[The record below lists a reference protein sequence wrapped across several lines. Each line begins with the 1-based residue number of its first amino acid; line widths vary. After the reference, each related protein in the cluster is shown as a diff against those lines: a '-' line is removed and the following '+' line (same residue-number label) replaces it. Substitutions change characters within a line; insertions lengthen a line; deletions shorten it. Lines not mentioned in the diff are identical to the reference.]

1 MTRRARTET
10 AQRART
16 GCAARTGDRAAHDE
30 GFVPRDRSSA
40 VDDDGA
46 ALVEFAVVIGVLIY
60 LILGVVSFGVLLGVR
75 HGLDEAAGEAAR
87 AAAISWDDPG
97 TASDERIAT
106 AEVSLASSG
115 VDCAPGPVTCDVRIE
130 PCAGDARDCV
140 TVALVHDRD
149 VDAIVG
155 RIPVL
160 EAVLPDTI
168 EASATAMVNP

>member
-1 MTRRARTET
+1 VSARRAR
-10 AQRART
+10 
-16 GCAARTGDRAAHDE
+16 RAAD
-30 GFVPRDRSSA
+30 DR
-40 VDDDGA
+40 GA

-60 LILGVVSFGVLLGVR
+60 VILGVVSLGVLLAVR

-87 AAAISWDDPG
+87 AAAISWDDPATVG
-97 TASDERIAT
+97 VDERVET

-130 PCAGDARDCV
+130 PCTGDARDCV

-149 VDAIVG
+149 VDSIVG

>member
-1 MTRRARTET
+1 MTRRARAGTS
-10 AQRART
+10 QRAMTER
-16 GCAARTGDRAAHDE
+16 AARGGDGAARHEGSARRARAVAGDR
-30 GFVPRDRSSA
+30 
-40 VDDDGA
+40 GA
-46 ALVEFAVVIGVLIY
+46 ALVEFAVVVGLLLY
-60 LILGVVSFGVLLGVR
+60 LILGVVSFGVLLAVR

-87 AAAISWDDPG
+87 AAAISWDDPS
-97 TASDERIAT
+97 TTEDERIET

-130 PCAGDARDCV
+130 PCTGDARDCV
-140 TVALVHDRD
+140 TVALTHDRTI
-149 VDAIVG
+149 DAIVG